1 MRQHAIRFNLKVGYA
16 IVALNWDPSQF
27 SKETGEDPMSENIY
41 TGNSGPIA
49 QGATWQY
56 CLAPSYAENKVYI
69 SSPFPKSASLKT
81 SETSFAKMLVQ
92 SKIQHDG
99 VQCPTGTR

>member
-1 MRQHAIRFNLKVGYA
+1 
-16 IVALNWDPSQF
+16 
-27 SKETGEDPMSENIY
+27 MSENIY

-99 VQCPTGTR
+99 VQCPTGTDKPSIANMREYAIGFSHDLGNTIITYNWKP